1 MTEIS
6 FETTSPIFYCA
17 VDYSNATVEVV
28 AKGTI
33 FADAME
39 DEQKEYIKQRVLYY
53 LSFELAKLN
62 GNVPVEGLS
71 EKKDE
76 LAQSIINQLQA
87 EQISVNLVIEDIGAT
102 ERSIEAVA
110 HLKREI
116 DNEQANSMSFT
127 GVMMSPGAVNMIGNL
142 FSGQ

>member
-17 VDYSNATVEVV
+17 VDYSNATVEVE

-39 DEQKEYIKQRVLYY
+39 DGQKEYIKQRVLYY

-102 ERSIEAVA
+102 EKSIEAVA

>member
-17 VDYSNATVEVV
+17 VDYSNATVEVE

-62 GNVPVEGLS
+62 GNVPVDGLS

-102 ERSIEAVA
+102 EKSIEAVA

-116 DNEQANSMSFT
+116 DNEQANSISFT

>member
-17 VDYSNATVEVV
+17 VDYSNATVEVE

-102 ERSIEAVA
+102 EKSIEAVA

>member
-17 VDYSNATVEVV
+17 VDYSNATVEVE

-62 GNVPVEGLS
+62 GNVPVDGLS

-102 ERSIEAVA
+102 EKSIEAVA

>member
-102 ERSIEAVA
+102 EKSIEAVA